1 MKIKTGDKVL
11 ILHGK
16 NRGKT
21 GKVLSAIPQKG
32 TLVVEGVNIQKQHV
46 RPKKQ
51 GEKGQVIEK
60 PGPVD
65 VSNVKLVCTNC
76 NKAARVGYKVEGGTK
91 YRVCKKCNNAIK

>member
-1 MKIKTGDKVL
+1 MKIKRGDKVL

-21 GKVLSAIPQKG
+21 GKVLSVAPAKG
-32 TLVVEGVNIQKQHV
+32 ILIVEGVNMQKQHV

-51 GEKGQVIEK
+51 GEKGQVVEK

-65 VSNVKLVCTNC
+65 ASNVKLVCNNC
-76 NKAARVGYKVEGGTK
+76 NKAARVGYKVEGDTK
-91 YRVCKKCNNAIK
+91 YRVCKKCGKQIK